1 MVSVSCASSC
11 VLGAR
16 YILQAGHLLSAVHL
30 ILFILHAEST
40 CSFFVFYCSLMAED
54 DVDCTFVQC
63 AAQLSTL
70 YSVMA
75 QGTDPKRWTSG
86 EYSEIE

>member
-1 MVSVSCASSC
+1 
-11 VLGAR
+11 
-16 YILQAGHLLSAVHL
+16 
-30 ILFILHAEST
+30 
-40 CSFFVFYCSLMAED
+40 MAED
-54 DVDCTFVQC
+54 DVDCAFVQC

-86 EYSEIE
+86 EYREIE